1 MSTLILRFSHLFAF
15 NRIHKHY
22 YYTNKVTGDS
32 QWEYPADEFGG
43 DMDVDAPS
51 EETTGEISVAPPAAA
66 VVTVTSQ
73 QESAPVWSYPGDI
86 VYLIIIT
93 PLKALCHEV
102 YRNSN
107 RELSFIDIIHFCA

>member
-1 MSTLILRFSHLFAF
+1 MNRRCPVRRSTLILRFFHLFAF

-51 EETTGEISVAPPAAA
+51 EETIGEISVAPPAPTAA
-66 VVTVTSQ
+66 APVTVTSK
-73 QESAPVWSYPGDI
+73 QESAPVWTYPGEI
-86 VYLIIIT
+86 VYAILRR
-93 PLKALCHEV
+93 H
-102 YRNSN
+102 
-107 RELSFIDIIHFCA
+107 

>member
-1 MSTLILRFSHLFAF
+1 
-15 NRIHKHY
+15 
-22 YYTNKVTGDS
+22 
-32 QWEYPADEFGG
+32 
-43 DMDVDAPS
+43 MDVDAPS
-51 EETTGEISVAPPAAA
+51 EETTGEISVAPPAAAAAA

-86 VYLIIIT
+86 VYLIITT

>member
-1 MSTLILRFSHLFAF
+1 MFAF

-51 EETTGEISVAPPAAA
+51 EETTGEISVAPPAPAAA
-66 VVTVTSQ
+66 VAVTVTSK
-73 QESAPVWSYPGDI
+73 QESVPVWSYPGEI
-86 VYLIIIT
+86 VYLT
-93 PLKALCHEV
+93 LQRH
-102 YRNSN
+102 
-107 RELSFIDIIHFCA
+107 